1 MGHCARTISSS
12 FALGM
17 VLGFYAGPGGMCASA
32 ILSLC
37 LRAVSAPAAPV
48 GLEGEDPG
56 ERGLWRG
63 CRPMGLG
70 REALPGLTDGQRGPS
85 GVCT

>member
-56 ERGLWRG
+56 GERFVAGLQADGAGARG
-63 CRPMGLG
+63 TARPH
-70 REALPGLTDGQRGPS
+70 
-85 GVCT
+85 